1 MNEFI
6 TSLNNLKREFNNII
20 KNKID
25 LSEDISESAVLSYEE
40 RKRRYY
46 KEAFKKSL
54 EQFKSKTTA
63 LYSLMNYKNNRETI
77 TTILELLPLLDTTNI
92 ENLKKTIEK
101 IQELAKN
108 IEFPKEETELN
119 FKINNIPKEIEG
131 EMLADLK
138 ELKKCF
144 SNGCYRSCVILCA
157 RLLEIA
163 LHRKYYEVTDEDLLE
178 KAPGIGLG
186 NIVAKLKENKVK
198 LDPAIMQQVH
208 LINQVR
214 IYSVHKKKEVFYPSK
229 EQTHAI
235 ILYTLDCINKLFE
248 RA

>member
-6 TSLNNLKREFNNII
+6 TSLNNLKKELDVLIKNNI
-20 KNKID
+20 N
-25 LSEDISESAVLSYEE
+25 LEESTSETSILNYEE
-40 RKRRYY
+40 RKKLYY
-46 KEAFKKSL
+46 KENFKKNL
-54 EQFKSKTTA
+54 EQFKSKTLA
-63 LYSLMNYKNNRETI
+63 LYSLINYKNNREII

-101 IQELAKN
+101 IQDLAKN
-108 IEFPKEETELN
+108 IEFPKEKTELN
-119 FKINNIPKEIEG
+119 FKINNIPKEVEE

-144 SNGCYRSCVILCA
+144 SNACYRSCVILCA
-157 RLLEIA
+157 RLLEVA

-186 NIVAKLKENKVK
+186 NIVAKLKENKVN

-229 EQTHAI
+229 EQAHAI
-235 ILYTLDCINKLFE
+235 ILYTLDSINKLFK